1 MAHAE
6 ERRHATQTLL
16 PLPAR
21 FDGRPPRVRD
31 LRDRDRPDA
40 LRPAPTG
47 LIVRDAGQVVLT
59 LVVRA
64 NTSAR
69 NPPPLAGNRDHRFV
83 ETVVIGTQGHLRN
96 VYLCFGIDLP
106 LDIF

>member
-1 MAHAE
+1 
-6 ERRHATQTLL
+6 
-16 PLPAR
+16 
-21 FDGRPPRVRD
+21 
-31 LRDRDRPDA
+31 
-40 LRPAPTG
+40 
-47 LIVRDAGQVVLT
+47 VVLT

-64 NTSAR
+64 NTSAG
-69 NPPPLAGNRDHRFV
+69 NLPPLAGNRDHRFV